1 MMRLPLYVVIFLLSS
16 LSLLLLGA
24 SDDRLTPG
32 EFISLNETLVS
43 DAGGFVFGFFSPTNS
58 TGDFY
63 AGVWYNIPQRTVIW
77 VANREKP
84 INDSSATLRIS
95 DDSNLVIMDSE
106 GGIFWS
112 SNLSGFGTP
121 GNDTA
126 AVLLN
131 SGDLV
136 LRANSDNILWQSFD
150 HPTDTFVPGMKI
162 QYNYGNHSTRYI
174 TSWKDAND
182 PSPGNFSLGID
193 SRTPTQLLIWS
204 GTKLYWR
211 SQVWSGKMFTGSRA
225 INTTAVAY
233 LTVLADDDEIY
244 ITLSVSDASLYVRYT
259 LNYLGQIEL
268 LSWDNSS
275 KNWTKYSSMPNYK
288 CETYGWCGQ
297 FTYCDSTESVPAC
310 KCMEGFEPKVQSDW
324 ETGNF
329 SAGCIRK
336 KALRCGDGDGFLRVE
351 GMKLPDHVVFLRNR
365 NIRDCRTACLTN
377 CSCTAYAY
385 SDVTTGNATVSQCL
399 VWVGELIDT
408 EMVRGGGEDLY
419 LRLMDISLGTS
430 GSKMKTR
437 RIVLIV
443 SLSAIVVSL
452 ACIFILWKFSEVL
465 GVFKDRKKGKLLTE
479 LSSSTDFANNISGS
493 NEFIEGQPHQGPE
506 LPLIGFE
513 NILFAT
519 NNFSDSNKLGQGG
532 FGIVYKGNLPGGQ
545 EIAVKRLLRG
555 SRQGLEEFKTEV
567 ILIAKL
573 QHRNLVKLLA
583 CCIHGEEKL
592 LVYEFMPNKSLDF
605 FLFDP
610 TQKAKLDWGKRF
622 NIIKGIAR
630 ALLYLHQD
638 SRLRIIH
645 RDLKASNI
653 LLDAEMNP
661 KISDFG
667 MARIFG
673 GNQDEAN
680 TNTVVGTYGYMSPEY
695 AMEGLFSVKS
705 DVYSYGVLLL
715 EIVSGFRN
723 TSFHFIMDFPNL
735 LAYAWKLWNEG
746 KANDCVDSSIADA
759 CSPTEVLRSIH
770 VGLLCVQDSPND
782 RPAMSSVVFMLEN
795 EEATISAAPKQP
807 IFTIQRNLNPDTG
820 HPPDGSYEVYSY
832 NNVTVTAAEGR

>member
-1 MMRLPLYVVIFLLSS
+1 MTDSLPGNSSPCMRLWSPMLENLCSASS
-16 LSLLLLGA
+16 LLQIPLVISMLGCGTTTSLRGRSYGL
-24 SDDRLTPG
+24 
-32 EFISLNETLVS
+32 
-43 DAGGFVFGFFSPTNS
+43 PTESSRSMIPLRPFES
-58 TGDFY
+58 T
-63 AGVWYNIPQRTVIW
+63 
-77 VANREKP
+77 
-84 INDSSATLRIS
+84 

-112 SNLSGFGTP
+112 SNLSGLGTP

-126 AVLLN
+126 AVLYS
-131 SGDLV
+131 SGNLV
-136 LRANSDNILWQSFD
+136 LRANSDDILWQSFD

-162 QYNYGNHSTRYI
+162 LYNYRNHSARYI

-182 PSPGNFSLGID
+182 PSPGNFSLGIG
-193 SRTPTQLLIWS
+193 SSTPAQLLIWS
-204 GTKLYWR
+204 GTKIYWR
-211 SQVWSGKMFTGSRA
+211 NQVWTGKMLTGSRA
-225 INTTAVAY
+225 INTAVAY
-233 LTVLADDDEIY
+233 LTKLEDDDEVY
-244 ITLSVSDASLYVRYT
+244 IKLSVSDASLYIRYT

-268 LSWDNSS
+268 LILDDSS
-275 KNWTKYSSMPNYK
+275 KNWTKNSSVPNYK

-297 FTYCDSTESVPAC
+297 FAYCDSTESVPAC

-351 GMKLPDHVVFLRNR
+351 GMKLPDHVVLLRNR
-365 NIRDCRTACLTN
+365 NIGDCRTVCLTN

-385 SDVTTGNATVSQCL
+385 PDVTTGNTTISGCL
-399 VWVGELIDT
+399 IWVGELIDT
-408 EMVRGGGEDLY
+408 EMVSSGGEDLY
-419 LRLMDISLGTS
+419 LRLTDISLDFAS
-430 GSKMKTR
+430 EYASE
-437 RIVLIV
+437 
-443 SLSAIVVSL
+443 VVSVNRNIRQQDEDL
-452 ACIFILWKFSEVL
+452 EDSNYSISFCDYRLFGLHLYLMEVQRD
-465 GVFKDRKKGKLLTE
+465 VFKDRKKGKLLSD

-493 NEFIEGQPHQGPE
+493 NEFIEWQPHQGPE

-513 NILFAT
+513 NILLAT

-555 SRQGLEEFKTEV
+555 SRQGLEEFKNEV

-592 LVYEFMPNKSLDF
+592 LVYEYMPNKSLDF

-673 GNQDEAN
+673 GNQDEGN
-680 TNTVVGTYGYMSPEY
+680 TNRVVGTYCNI
-695 AMEGLFSVKS
+695 
-705 DVYSYGVLLL
+705 GV
-715 EIVSGFRN
+715 RK
-723 TSFHFIMDFPNL
+723 NL
-735 LAYAWKLWNEG
+735 DG
-746 KANDCVDSSIADA
+746 VHCVGHS
-759 CSPTEVLRSIH
+759 L
-770 VGLLCVQDSPND
+770 
-782 RPAMSSVVFMLEN
+782 SSVVSVSISPRFDPTTRS
-795 EEATISAAPKQP
+795 TIGGGITLHASILSRHAAFHFV
-807 IFTIQRNLNPDTG
+807 IDVRILI
-820 HPPDGSYEVYSY
+820 
-832 NNVTVTAAEGR
+832 A